1 MHKMEKL
8 FDNFVYFTVF
18 ISLNMDLRTVSW
30 TFSFNYAETFLVR
43 NRGLKFRDRLSPSL
57 LERVK
62 IPILIGI
69 ESLQKLITRRRT
81 LIIRYQNDENR

>member
-1 MHKMEKL
+1 MKKL

-30 TFSFNYAETFLVR
+30 TFSFKSAETFFR
-43 NRGLKFRDRLSPSL
+43 NRGLKFRERLSPSL

-69 ESLQKLITRRRT
+69 ESLQKFITRRRT
-81 LIIRYQNDENR
+81 LINNSL